1 MLIDERNR
9 YTELSLDRLF
19 YAVQWKDHLLL
30 AGGSG
35 IFDYDA
41 RLHSWK
47 RQAAETISAIGP
59 CAILLVL
66 LLRLRWTLVG
76 RGALH
81 AEDDDG
87 RGAVAMGA
95 CW

>member
-1 MLIDERNR
+1 MTEPFAAPAVLIDERNR

-59 CAILLVL
+59 CALPPPP
-66 LLRLRWTLVG
+66 LRASTTATVDARRAW
-76 RGALH
+76 RSS
-81 AEDDDG
+81 
-87 RGAVAMGA
+87 RRRR
-95 CW
+95 